1 MNTAMPANVVDR
13 PVTTLRF
20 RPADEPNGVTYKT
33 MLIEAQLELA
43 NAERTIDRITSLL
56 HTERNKRRRVK
67 DAQRSLQAAYN
78 EKLRLLDSYYAEVGY
93 WRDKYMSLAEK
104 HGEAV

>member
-1 MNTAMPANVVDR
+1 MNTAMPVNVVDR

-43 NAERTIDRITSLL
+43 GAEKALERANALL
-56 HTERNKRRRVK
+56 HIERNKRRRVK
-67 DAQRSLQAAYN
+67 DAQRSLQVAYN
-78 EKLRLLDSYYAEVGY
+78 EKLRLMDSYYVEASY